1 MTQNTRDDESRLANA
16 VQIALL
22 ENTTVQK
29 ALFALFLEELRAELD
44 NDRRGSFGRM
54 VRFD

>member
-1 MTQNTRDDESRLANA
+1 MSRNTKNDENRLANA

-44 NDRRGSFGRM
+44 KDRKGSFGRM